1 MEVVTSVEQMKKLR
15 HQIKGSV
22 GFVPTMGF
30 LHQGHLSLVKQSKTD
45 TDITVTSIY
54 VNPTQFGPG
63 EDFKKY
69 PRDTKRDFELLEIEH
84 NNIVFMPSSEEMY
97 PEHYDTWVEVGE
109 LTNYLEGKR
118 RPGHFKGVTTI
129 VNKLFN
135 IVSPDKA
142 YLGQK
147 DAQQVVV
154 LQKMVKDLNMNVEIV
169 VMPTLRETDGLAM
182 SSRNV
187 YLNPD
192 ERRAAPVLYK
202 SLILA
207 RQLRGKGETNSATI
221 KDKMISL
228 ITNEPLISIDYIS
241 IADCDTLRELPQ
253 LNERSLVSLAA
264 KLGNTT
270 LIDNLII

>member
-1 MEVVTSVEQMKKLR
+1 M
-15 HQIKGSV
+15 KGSV

-30 LHQGHLSLVKQSKTD
+30 LHQGHLSLVKQSKADNDLT
-45 TDITVTSIY
+45 ITSIY

-69 PRDTKRDFELLEIEH
+69 PRDTERDFKLLEIEH
-84 NNIVFMPSSEEMY
+84 NDIVFMPSSEEMY
-97 PEHYDTWVEVGE
+97 PEHFDTWVDVGE

-135 IVSPDKA
+135 IVSPNKA
-142 YLGQK
+142 YFGQK

-154 LQKMVKDLNMNVEIV
+154 IQKMVKDLNMNVEIV

-192 ERRAAPVLYK
+192 ERRVAPILYR
-202 SLILA
+202 SLVLA
-207 RQLRGKGETNSATI
+207 RQLREKGETDSGMI
-221 KDKMISL
+221 KEKMISL
-228 ITNEPLISIDYIS
+228 ITSEPLVSIDYIS
-241 IADCDTLRELPQ
+241 IADCDSLQELPR
-253 LNERSLVSLAA
+253 LKERSLVSLAA
-264 KLGNTT
+264 KLGNTR